1 LAVTATERVK
11 TPEGNVDAWVVH
23 AGPSPAEMLDYLI
36 ARDSRRE
43 LGYRGVMGYQVLG
56 GDCTGMD

>member
-1 LAVTATERVK
+1 LRLALSERVM

-36 ARDSRRE
+36 ATNSRRE
-43 LGYRGVMGYQVLG
+43 LGYRGAEGYQVLG
-56 GDCTGMD
+56 GDCTGLD